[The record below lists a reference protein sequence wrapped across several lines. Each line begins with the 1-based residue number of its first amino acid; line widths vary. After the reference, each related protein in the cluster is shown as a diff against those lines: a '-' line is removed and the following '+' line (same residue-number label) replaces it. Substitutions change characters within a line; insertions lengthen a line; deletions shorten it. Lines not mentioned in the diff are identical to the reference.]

1 MENNTKALI
10 IGTRGSKLALWQ
22 AHFLQDQLKEIG
34 VDSELNIIKTKGDR
48 IQHLGFDKIEGKGF
62 FTKELEE
69 ALLSGEIDMAV
80 HSMKD
85 LPTTAPE
92 GLVTTAVSYRENP
105 ADWMMIRKE
114 CVDATQDL
122 QLKQNAVVGTS
133 SARRKS
139 QIRSFRPDVQL
150 KDIRGNVPT
159 RLKKLSDGD
168 FDAIILA
175 AAGITRLEI
184 DLDEFKVIR
193 FNPKEFVPAPAQG
206 VLAYQTKKDDT
217 ATRRILKHLHH
228 SEVAQ
233 LTNVERK
240 VLQLFGGGCHMPL
253 GVYCEKDAM
262 ENYHVWAAMA
272 ESWDGELKKVQLSS
286 STTHKLAERVV
297 DQLKSKR

>member
-22 AHFLQDQLKEIG
+22 AHFLQEQLKEIG
-34 VDSELNIIKTKGDR
+34 VASELNIIKTKGDK

-69 ALLSGEIDMAV
+69 ALLNGTIDMAV

-105 ADWMMIRKE
+105 ADWMMIRKD
-114 CVDATQDL
+114 CVDASQDL

-139 QIRSFRPDVQL
+139 QIRNFRPDIEL

-159 RLKKLSDGD
+159 RLKKLADGN

-175 AAGITRLEI
+175 AAGVTRLEI
-184 DLDEFKVIR
+184 DLNEFQVIR

-217 ATRRILKHLHH
+217 ATRRILQHLHH
-228 SEVAQ
+228 SDVSQ

-253 GVYCEKDAM
+253 GVYCEKDVM

-272 ESWDGELKKVQLSS
+272 ETWDGELKKVQLSS
-286 STTHKLAERVV
+286 STTHKLAERIVE
-297 DQLKSKR
+297 QLKA